1 MTGDARESWRRAAS
15 FAARAHRDGVR
26 LDGVTPYFAHPARV
40 AITVAT
46 VFGCDCPDAI
56 TIALLHD
63 VIEDT
68 TADYEDVLEEFGA
81 EVADAVSALSKHPA
95 LPEPERE
102 ADYDDRLS
110 RADWRARLV
119 KLADVLDNMSDTG
132 PGTPPEKLAR
142 LADRAERA
150 VALAK
155 ADAEPLMPRAV
166 EIVEEALGSFRAGL

>member
-1 MTGDARESWRRAAS
+1 MTADASGCWRRAAS
-15 FAARAHRDGVR
+15 FAARAHRDGRR

-40 AITVAT
+40 ALTVSSI
-46 VFGCDCPDAI
+46 FGCGCPAAL

-68 TADYEDVLEEFGA
+68 SADYEDVLEEFGR

-95 LPEPERE
+95 LPEAERE

-119 KLADVLDNMSDTG
+119 KLADVLDNMSDAG
-132 PGTPPEKLAR
+132 PGTPPGKLAR

-150 VALAK
+150 IKLAQT
-155 ADAEPLMPRAV
+155 DTEPVVSRAA
-166 EIVEEALGSFRAGL
+166 EIVEEALRSFGVSR